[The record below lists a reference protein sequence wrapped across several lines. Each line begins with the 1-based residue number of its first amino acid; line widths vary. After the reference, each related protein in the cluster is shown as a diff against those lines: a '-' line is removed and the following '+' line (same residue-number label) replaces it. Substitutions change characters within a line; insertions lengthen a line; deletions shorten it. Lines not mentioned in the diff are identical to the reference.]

1 MPAVMVTTRHIQN
14 SHTGIDVSVPEY
26 QEFRG
31 KMMSGH
37 VEYHIL
43 VVTRL
48 PAFKSAKHKS
58 EDAVQFVVSKKYSE
72 IEEFYQKL
80 ALRYPHIPLPVVP
93 RKVLF
98 VGETDIRER
107 RASFDE
113 IMKFISKE
121 ESLANSVEFLEFLG
135 TQPTSAVDPRT
146 QITSEKKQEIPESD
160 SLDFFSEEIPSDTI
174 PEPITK
180 LKETAKEKL
189 EEEEEE
195 EEEILDPLGILKTKR
210 PKKTDAAKLEQLKP
224 KSKLALF
231 DEEVDPDEDLFG
243 IAKDEPISNRKASF
257 TKTDLK
263 LFEDQ
268 DLGGTVK
275 LGDSLLLPTA
285 CESNPEAFNT
295 ILDEDTEELFR
306 VEEDFEKLLKMGSK
320 TSGKTKPKL
329 PAKPALP
336 KKPTIA
342 AKNVPSSA
350 PPTKQPDRNIEVMDQ
365 IDILKYIQDNESA
378 DKDSLSL
385 F

>member
-1 MPAVMVTTRHIQN
+1 
-14 SHTGIDVSVPEY
+14 
-26 QEFRG
+26 
-31 KMMSGH
+31 MMSGH
-37 VEYHIL
+37 VEYQIL

-48 PAFKSAKHKS
+48 SAFKSSKHKP
-58 EDAVQFVVSKKYSE
+58 EDVVQFVVSKKYSE

-80 ALRYPHIPLPVVP
+80 ALRYPQTPLPAVP

-107 RASFDE
+107 RSIFDE
-113 IMKFISKE
+113 IMRFISKE
-121 ESLANSVEFLEFLG
+121 ESLATSAEFLEFLG
-135 TQPTSAVDPRT
+135 TQPTSAADFRT
-146 QITSEKKQEIPESD
+146 QITSERQQEITESE
-160 SLDFFSEEIPSDTI
+160 SLDFFSEEPPSDTI
-174 PEPITK
+174 PEPITR
-180 LKETAKEKL
+180 LKEIAKEKMEE

-195 EEEILDPLGILKTKR
+195 EEEILDPLGIMKAKK
-210 PKKTDAAKLEQLKP
+210 PKKKVAVKVEQPKP

-243 IAKDEPISNRKASF
+243 VAKDVPIGTRKTSF

-285 CESNPEAFNT
+285 CESKPAAFNT
-295 ILDEDTEELFR
+295 ILDEDTEDLFR
-306 VEEDFEKLLKMGSK
+306 VEEDFEKRLKMGSK
-320 TSGKTKPKL
+320 TSGKTKPEL

-342 AKNVPSSA
+342 AKNVPSSGA
-350 PPTKQPDRNIEVMDQ
+350 PAKQQDRNIEVMDQ
-365 IDILKYIQDNESA
+365 IDILKYIQDNESD